1 MVLDVLNNLLLIV
14 DPNQRSRTENY
25 LRIKYQMLLSN
36 LEDQRK
42 PVAQLQSQIR
52 YGWKCKLIALLMAI
66 GKLLT
71 KSGSKEGDCSRCSR
85 PPEMREKCL

>member
-52 YGWKCKLIALLMAI
+52 YGGKCK
-66 GKLLT
+66 
-71 KSGSKEGDCSRCSR
+71 
-85 PPEMREKCL
+85 

>member
-1 MVLDVLNNLLLIV
+1 MVLDVLNNLLLII

-52 YGWKCKLIALLMAI
+52 
-66 GKLLT
+66 
-71 KSGSKEGDCSRCSR
+71 
-85 PPEMREKCL
+85 